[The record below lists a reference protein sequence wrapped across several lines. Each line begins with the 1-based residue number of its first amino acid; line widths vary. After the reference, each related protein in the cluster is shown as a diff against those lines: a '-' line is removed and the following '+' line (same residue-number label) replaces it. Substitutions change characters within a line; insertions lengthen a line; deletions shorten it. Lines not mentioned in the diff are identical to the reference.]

1 MINLDFKPGYKGL
14 QGRDNMSGLRQR
26 VLIADS
32 TWFASIAKCD
42 NIKETSTYDPTDM
55 EGLVTISS
63 PHTFVAG
70 KGFIE
75 LYASRDSNSLT
86 YEANEELDRTGGDLM
101 VEAFYPGDEPE
112 IIALLAEAT
121 VRNWIALVEPM
132 QQSGFFY
139 QLGQENLW
147 AAVRGSFATGTLTGD
162 RKGSTYMVSSYDR
175 SLLFYRG
182 VVTMMP
188 VPTP

>member
-1 MINLDFKPGYKGL
+1 MINLDFKPAYKGL
-14 QGRDNMSGLRQR
+14 EGRDNMSGLRQR
-26 VLIADS
+26 VLVADAS
-32 TWFASIAKCD
+32 WFNVVAKCD
-42 NIKETSTYDPTDM
+42 NIKDTPTYDPADM
-55 EGLVTISS
+55 AGLVTISGN
-63 PHTFVAG
+63 HTFLTG

-75 LYASRDSNSLT
+75 LYSTRDTNSLT
-86 YEANEELDRTGGDLM
+86 YEANEELDRTGGELM
-101 VEAFYPGDEPE
+101 IEAFYPGDEPE

-147 AAVRGSFATGTLTGD
+147 AAVRGSFSTGTLTGD

-175 SLLFYRG
+175 SLIFYRG
-182 VVTMMP
+182 IVTMMP
-188 VPTP
+188 TP